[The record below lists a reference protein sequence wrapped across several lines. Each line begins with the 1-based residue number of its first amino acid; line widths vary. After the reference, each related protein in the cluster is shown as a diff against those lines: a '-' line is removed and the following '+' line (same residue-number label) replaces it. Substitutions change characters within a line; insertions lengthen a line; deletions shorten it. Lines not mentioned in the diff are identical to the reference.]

1 MIYSCTPRKTVTFG
15 TKYSTQER
23 VAQLRLKSALGG
35 TCLEISFEI
44 NVLGGSHSKEA
55 RYSCRI
61 WIQGMLDIFSN
72 SLLGSLV
79 PLSGF
84 TF

>member
-1 MIYSCTPRKTVTFG
+1 MVTFG

-23 VAQLRLKSALGG
+23 VAQLRLKSVLGG
-35 TCLEISFEI
+35 TCLEISFEFT
-44 NVLGGSHSKEA
+44 VLGDIHSKEA
-55 RYSCRI
+55 KNSCGI

-79 PLSGF
+79 LFSGF

>member
-1 MIYSCTPRKTVTFG
+1 MVTFG

-23 VAQLRLKSALGG
+23 VAQLRLKPALGG
-35 TCLEISFEI
+35 TCLEISFEFD
-44 NVLGGSHSKEA
+44 VLGDSHGKEA
-55 RYSCRI
+55 KHSCRI
-61 WIQGMLDIFSN
+61 WIQGMLGIFSN

-79 PLSGF
+79 LLSGF